1 MPAAWERGDGEPGK
15 AYAAFCLYRDLGPG
29 VRSLQRITAALRAA
43 RLKGGQTRVQGGEL
57 QAGAVRRV
65 STQVEDWS
73 SKWRWVARARAWDAE
88 ADRKKR
94 EAMFAEI
101 EAMGRRQATQAQAAA
116 QVLSMPMIALG
127 NKLKNEQGAG
137 KQLENLTMLQLIELS
152 TKGAMFLRTMHLAE
166 REARG
171 VTADGVGPLRGREA
185 EEGSVAVAAVTVT
198 AAEFT
203 WVQGRCTCGH
213 THSAHDQEHENP
225 LIVPCTV
232 PGCTCK
238 RYRDADEA
246 EANAGSTD
254 DD

>member
-1 MPAAWERGDGEPGK
+1 
-15 AYAAFCLYRDLGPG
+15 
-29 VRSLQRITAALRAA
+29 
-43 RLKGGQTRVQGGEL
+43 
-57 QAGAVRRV
+57 V
-65 STQVEDWS
+65 SSQVEDWS
-73 SKWRWVARARAWDAE
+73 SRWKWVERARAWDAE

-116 QVLSMPMIALG
+116 QILSMPMIAIG
-127 NKLKNEQGAG
+127 NKLKNDQGAG
-137 KQLENLTMLQLIELS
+137 KQLESLTMLELIELS

-171 VTADGVGPLRGREA
+171 VTADGVGPLRGGGLGRAGEA
-185 EEGSVAVAAVTVT
+185 AELPAVTVT

-232 PGCTCK
+232 PACACK

-246 EANAGSTD
+246 AANAD
-254 DD
+254 